1 MNKQIQKIQNINDLS
16 TVQPIYL
23 ECLLMANNE
32 IIFCGKSFGFLTEE
46 QIKKYAFIDNPGA
59 TDEKQKM

>member
-1 MNKQIQKIQNINDLS
+1 MNKRIQKIQNINDLS

-32 IIFCGKSFGFLTEE
+32 ILFCGKSFGALTEE
-46 QIKKYAFIDNPGA
+46 QIKEALKLLL
-59 TDEKQKM
+59 K